1 MFLIKQKK
9 IITYINMLSKI
20 ILIEI
25 TRDIKKHVFDILSG
39 Y

>member
-9 IITYINMLSKI
+9 KITYINMLSKI